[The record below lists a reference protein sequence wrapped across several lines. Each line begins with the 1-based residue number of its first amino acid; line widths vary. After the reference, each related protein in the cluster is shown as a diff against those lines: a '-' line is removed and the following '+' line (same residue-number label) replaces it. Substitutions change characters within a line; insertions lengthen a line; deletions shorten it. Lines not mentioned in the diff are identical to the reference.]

1 MSKEQDFATADKAI
15 ERAVS
20 TIEQAMVELLE
31 ATLSQQS
38 VATDY
43 VIEQLIGLLIDRNP
57 VVLDWLNKQRG
68 ESTIKLANALMEW
81 RDTWESR

>member
-68 ESTIKLANALMEW
+68 ESTIKLANALVEW